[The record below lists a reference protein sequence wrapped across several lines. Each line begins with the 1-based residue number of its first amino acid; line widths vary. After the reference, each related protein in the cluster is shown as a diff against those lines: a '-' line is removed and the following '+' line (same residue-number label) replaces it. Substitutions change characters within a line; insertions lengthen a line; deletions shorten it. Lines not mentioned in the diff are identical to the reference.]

1 MRFNPY
7 FSIAK
12 RLMRLRKKPIR
23 AQRLGAAWELFP
35 SDWIDNRL
43 FIDRPFEVTQL
54 EFAATCIKDHQL
66 EVFFDIGAN
75 IGLYSVLLPLR
86 LPTLT
91 KTHSF
96 EPIKNTY
103 ARLRKN
109 IELNQLQDKVQT
121 YNFALGAKASRQNIV
136 YDKKSSGTSS
146 LNKNSNVY
154 DKVDRLD
161 TIEIT
166 IKTLDDEINDTGLR
180 AFFKIDVEGHEAET
194 LMGMQQMLL
203 NNYCILQVELW
214 PQHIEAITKQ
224 LANLDYEIFHQ
235 IDHDYY
241 FRKTS
246 SNNSQDKETP
256 CAI

>member
-1 MRFNPY
+1 LRFNPY

-12 RLMRLRKKPIR
+12 RIMRLRKKPIR

-43 FIDRPFEVTQL
+43 FIGRPFETKQL
-54 EFAATCIKDHQL
+54 EFAAKCIKDYQL
-66 EVFFDIGAN
+66 KEFFDIGAN

-86 LPTLT
+86 LPSLA
-91 KTHSF
+91 KIHSF
-96 EPIKNTY
+96 EPVKSTY
-103 ARLRKN
+103 ERLQKN
-109 IELNQLQDKVQT
+109 IQLNQLQDKVQA
-121 YNFALGAKASRQNIV
+121 YNFALGAKASTQNIV
-136 YDKKSSGTSS
+136 YDKNSSGTSS
-146 LNKNSNVY
+146 LNKDSNLY
-154 DKVDRLD
+154 DKQDRLD

-194 LMGMQQMLL
+194 LMGMQQVLL
-203 NNYCILQVELW
+203 NNYCILQIELW
-214 PQHIEAITKQ
+214 PQHIKTITKQ
-224 LANLDYEIFHQ
+224 LANRDYEIFHQ

-246 SNNSQDKETP
+246 SNNSQNKE
-256 CAI
+256 AS